1 MCEGRVNQ
9 ASQTFET
16 SPLSSTDHPLGD
28 ITVEVIRVT
37 QIWALSIQCRTTH
50 RRLGE
55 LEVSFWVRAWVG
67 LSNFVSRLVQV
78 AAWDLGDSRSDGLS
92 LNMSNLDPATIFPI
106 LTYPYQIRIELI
118 NEEEFPSSSD
128 YLKYSPESTSFW
140 LLTPTVILPN
150 FNWTES
156 ATNGSSNFN
165 MATLSLELYASMCI
179 ITLRYIILHVYV
191 FDESDARSAHDSVVQ
206 SYSAHAMDGHD
217 AHRELA
223 YLRHHGPHY
232 QPSACSRCL
241 KLRELLITLPSVTLK
256 ELYANFK
263 YLQIPSWSVV
273 YIIFP
278 DLRIASK
285 AQFEPRCHIQST
297 PLT

>member
-1 MCEGRVNQ
+1 MVYVRRRRQSGFANIWNIAVVKYRPPSWWYYCRSYPSDADLKGNESIVHTVQ
-9 ASQTFET
+9 DD
-16 SPLSSTDHPLGD
+16 SPST
-28 ITVEVIRVT
+28 R
-37 QIWALSIQCRTTH
+37 RTW
-50 RRLGE
+50 
-55 LEVSFWVRAWVG
+55 SFVLAWVG

-128 YLKYSPESTSFW
+128 YLKYSPESTSSW

-150 FNWTES
+150 FYWTES

-165 MATLSLELYASMCI
+165 MATLSRELYASMCI

-206 SYSAHAMDGHD
+206 SYSAHVMEWA
-217 AHRELA
+217 
-223 YLRHHGPHY
+223 
-232 QPSACSRCL
+232 RC
-241 KLRELLITLPSVTLK
+241 P
-256 ELYANFK
+256 
-263 YLQIPSWSVV
+263 
-273 YIIFP
+273 
-278 DLRIASK
+278 
-285 AQFEPRCHIQST
+285 
-297 PLT
+297 